1 MESHSMKN
9 ILVGC
14 GFIVI
19 VLIDS
24 KDDITR
30 GLFVGGTKMRQSPWS
45 TEASVNC
52 IIVNF
57 GHTHQAC
64 VSYI

>member
-1 MESHSMKN
+1 MKN

-30 GLFVGGTKMRQSPWS
+30 GLFVGGTKMRQSPW
-45 TEASVNC
+45 
-52 IIVNF
+52 
-57 GHTHQAC
+57 
-64 VSYI
+64 